1 MSKKIEEFV
10 NKIDCSA
17 IPSVNVNYSPYDL
30 SNYYIQRYNKW
41 IKLGNKLGIG
51 IVIFNIILSFIDS
64 FRGNN
69 FFGTFLLFLFIL
81 LFIHFC
87 INLCLRLL
95 GTKKV
100 IDDLRH
106 GNFKYCDTVIIN
118 HSTDDNYFYEY
129 DKSNTYYS
137 GKKNL
142 IHFRDTNL
150 LYEVDLF
157 SRYPVGTNVVLL
169 VVNKK
174 YVNGQYQDT
183 ILEVFKKC

>member
-1 MSKKIEEFV
+1 M
-10 NKIDCSA
+10 
-17 IPSVNVNYSPYDL
+17 
-30 SNYYIQRYNKW
+30 
-41 IKLGNKLGIG
+41 
-51 IVIFNIILSFIDS
+51 
-64 FRGNN
+64 
-69 FFGTFLLFLFIL
+69 
-81 LFIHFC
+81 
-87 INLCLRLL
+87 CLRLL
-95 GTKKV
+95 GIKKV

>member
-95 GTKKV
+95 GIKKV